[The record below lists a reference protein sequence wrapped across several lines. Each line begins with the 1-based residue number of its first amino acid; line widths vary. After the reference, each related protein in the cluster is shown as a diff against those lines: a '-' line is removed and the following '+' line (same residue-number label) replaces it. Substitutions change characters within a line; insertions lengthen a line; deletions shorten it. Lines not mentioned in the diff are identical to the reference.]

1 MGLGRTDIPY
11 APIQKENKMKV
22 IIAGSRDFHDYDTL
36 LEAIKESGFTITEVV
51 SGMASGVDQ
60 LGIRYAKENNL
71 PLHEYW
77 AEWGFYGKSAGPI
90 RNRLMA
96 KNASALIAICYNSS
110 KGTKNMIEEATKR
123 DLLVYTKVIE

>member
-1 MGLGRTDIPY
+1 
-11 APIQKENKMKV
+11 MKV
-22 IIAGSRDFHDYDTL
+22 IIAGSRDFHDYDVL
-36 LEAIKESGFTITEVV
+36 LEVIKESQFTISEVI

-77 AEWGFYGKSAGPI
+77 AEWNFYGKSAGPI

-96 KNASALIAICYNSS
+96 KNADALIAICYNGSR
-110 KGTKNMIEEATKR
+110 GTKNMIEEATKK
-123 DLLVYTKVIE
+123 DLLVYTKVIDNEKHNY

>member
-1 MGLGRTDIPY
+1 
-11 APIQKENKMKV
+11 MKT

-36 LEAIKESGFTITEVV
+36 LSAIAESGFNITEVIC
-51 SGMASGVDQ
+51 GMAPGVDQ

-77 AEWGFYGKSAGPI
+77 AEWNFYGKSAGPI

-96 KNASALIAICYNSS
+96 KNADALIAICYNSS
-110 KGTKNMIEEATKR
+110 KGTKNMIEEATKK
-123 DLLVYTKVIE
+123 DLLVYTKAI